1 MRLTLT
7 SAHAQRILEVINDNL
22 TRGPKAPTYS
32 VQLGFSM
39 AGAKLDATPGE
50 VGMLLIGL
58 AEYLRDKLPP
68 EFVVTLDVTLYAN
81 HKATEK
87 LVGAVQEEL
96 KELEEEQVEA
106 RAKIREAWR
115 RGASQEAP
123 VEEQE

>member
-1 MRLTLT
+1 MRLTLS

-32 VQLGFSM
+32 VQLGFQM
-39 AGAKLDATPGE
+39 AGAKLDASPGE

-68 EFVVTLDVTLYAN
+68 DFVVTLDAQLYAN

-87 LVGAVQEEL
+87 LVTAVQGEL
-96 KELEEEQVEA
+96 QAIGQEQQSETTQ
-106 RAKIREAWR
+106 RK
-115 RGASQEAP
+115 G
-123 VEEQE
+123 